1 MAPAAT
7 QPTVLVVDDE
17 PELRALLGEYF
28 GRHGFAVAAVAD
40 AAEARAW
47 LATRRP
53 QVALLDINM
62 PGENGLSLARWL
74 REAHPGVGLVMLT
87 TAGEAVDRII
97 GLELGAD
104 DYVVKPFNPREL
116 LARIRAVMRRVSVSA
131 DDSEDAPPIYSF
143 EGWSLDSAK
152 RTLNAPD
159 GALVPLGSSEFDL
172 LLAFLERP
180 QRVLNRDQLLDIAH
194 GRAANVLDRSI
205 DVQISRLRRRIE
217 PNPAEP
223 SFIKTVR
230 GDGYIFTPAV
240 TRADGEVI
248 P

>member
-1 MAPAAT
+1 VARTPH
-7 QPTVLVVDDE
+7 LLIVDDDRE
-17 PELRALLGEYF
+17 IRSLLSGFMTRNGFRVSAVPDARQAMQAL
-28 GRHGFAVAAVAD
+28 AN
-40 AAEARAW
+40 ARVD
-47 LATRRP
+47 LAL
-53 QVALLDINM
+53 VDIM
-62 PGENGLSLARWL
+62 LPGEDGLALSRKI
-74 REAHPGVGLVMLT
+74 REHGPTPIILV
-87 TAGEAVDRII
+87 TAMSDDTDRII

-116 LARIRAVMRRVSVSA
+116 LARIRAVLRRVSVSA
-131 DDSEDAPPIYSF
+131 EEDEAAPPVFSF
-143 EGWSLDSAK
+143 EGWTLDSAK
-152 RTLNAPD
+152 RTLVGPD

-194 GRAANVLDRSI
+194 GRVANVLDRSI

-223 SFIKTVR
+223 TFIKTVR

-240 TRADGEVI
+240 TRAGGEVI
-248 P
+248 S